1 MTIPLKSEQFANTTT
16 CALCGDT
23 GWVFVPGESRR
34 VTRCQCR
41 GNDVR
46 LRSILPPLLQGAR
59 LSDCPQPLVDIA
71 ERWIAQPTSGIF
83 LTGLSGRGKTWFSAG
98 IVRALVGAG
107 KKVLFICAED
117 FYLKL
122 RSGFDNPDCREDSI
136 LTGFSDVEF
145 LVLDDVGSGSLS
157 DYERRSTLHVL
168 DRRMD
173 YLRPTIV
180 TSNLSLDGI
189 AEKLDERI
197 ASRLSGF
204 AHIAMT
210 GRDRR
215 VRG

>member
-1 MTIPLKSEQFANTTT
+1 MTTPLRSEQCAPT
-16 CALCGDT
+16 CTICGDT
-23 GWVFVPGESRR
+23 GFVFVLGESRR

-41 GNDVR
+41 GNEVR

-71 ERWIAQPTSGIF
+71 ERWLAQPTSGIL
-83 LTGLSGRGKTWFSAG
+83 LTGSPGRGKTWIAAG

-107 KKVLFICAED
+107 KKVLFKCAED
-117 FYLKL
+117 FYLEL
-122 RSGFDNPDCREDSI
+122 RAGFDNPDSREVLI
-136 LTGFSDVEF
+136 LSQFSDVEF
-145 LVLDDVGSGSLS
+145 LVLDDIGAGSLS

-180 TSNLSLDGI
+180 TSNLTLEGI

-204 AHIAMT
+204 TRIVMT

-215 VRG
+215 VNK

>member
-1 MTIPLKSEQFANTTT
+1 
-16 CALCGDT
+16 
-23 GWVFVPGESRR
+23 
-34 VTRCQCR
+34 
-41 GNDVR
+41 
-46 LRSILPPLLQGAR
+46 
-59 LSDCPQPLVDIA
+59 VDIA

-107 KKVLFICAED
+107 KKVLFISAED

-122 RSGFDNPDCREDSI
+122 RSGFDNPGSSEVSI
-136 LTGFSDVEF
+136 LSQFSDVEF
-145 LVLDDVGSGSLS
+145 LVLDDVGAGSLS
-157 DYERRSTLHVL
+157 DYERRSTLRLL
-168 DRRMD
+168 DNRTN

-180 TSNLSLDGI
+180 TSNLTLEGI

-204 AHIAMT
+204 AHIVMT

-215 VRG
+215 GRS